1 MTRVQGWL
9 ITLVAVA
16 ALAVAALLATAGGGF
31 AQEGSPTPTEAPS
44 ATAAPGGD
52 GSDKGS
58 RDGCP
63 EKERDA
69 STETQTEA

>member
-9 ITLVAVA
+9 IALVVFA
-16 ALAVAALLATAGGGF
+16 ALAVAAVLATAGGGF

-44 ATAAPGGD
+44 ATAAPDDD

-63 EKERDA
+63 DKEQGS
-69 STETQTEA
+69 STEAQTEA